1 MAFSGYLIKIG
12 NYDTFFNRYI
22 VSASY
27 KVAKKIID
35 VDSYRDANGVLH
47 RNAMDHLSYTIEF
60 ELKPLDN
67 VRLETVMSAI
77 RSNFVTAKERKLNVN
92 FYVPEDDAY
101 VTASCY
107 MPDIEYTI
115 DHLTAGKIFY
125 KNVTLKFIGY

>member
-12 NYDTFFNRYI
+12 VNDTFYNKYI
-22 VSASY
+22 VGASY

-60 ELKPLDN
+60 DVKPLDN
-67 VRLETVMSAI
+67 VRMETLMSSI
-77 RSNFVTAKERKLNVN
+77 RSNFTTPKERKLSVT
-92 FYVPEDDAY
+92 FWVPEDNDY
-101 VTASCY
+101 VTASMY
-107 MPDIEYTI
+107 MPDPEFNI

-125 KNVTLKFIGY
+125 KSTTLKFIGY

>member
-12 NYDTFFNRYI
+12 NYDTFFNNYI

-27 KVAKKIID
+27 KVAKKVLD
-35 VDSYRDANGVLH
+35 VDSYRDANWVLH

-60 ELKPLDN
+60 ELKPLN
-67 VRLETVMSAI
+67 NTRLENVMSII
-77 RSNFVTAKERKLNVN
+77 RSNFTTAKERKLNIT

-115 DHLTAGKIFY
+115 DHLTAGMIFY
-125 KNVTLKFIGY
+125 KSVVLKFIGY